1 MANNILIVNTIK
13 HLRLK
18 QIYYQLYYRL
28 FSHKLMEYNVPRQSS
43 LRMVSVIAKWYCYN
57 VPKTFTFLNLIGD
70 FKSWNDVSHGMLW
83 AYNLNY
89 MDWLLQPDM
98 TFEQG
103 SEWVE
108 RFITDLPTNRI
119 GLDPYPIAL
128 RSINWIKFIKAS
140 CLLYKELDEQ
150 ILPDGS
156 HYEQSPMYHCILL
169 DRLLDCY
176 NASINR
182 GHEKMCELLKL
193 YVVRMLGHLES
204 IVWKDDTI
212 PLLNDSAYGIAPTV
226 SELRAYA
233 KRLKLEWTPLP
244 MKECGYRKLCSTHL
258 EAVVDVGN
266 ITATYQPGHSHAD
279 TFNYELRIDCRP
291 FVVDTGISTYNK
303 TARRQYERSTSAHNT
318 VTVGNKD
325 SSEVWGGFRM
335 GKRAKVRVLSDTEN
349 EIMAE
354 HDGFKGCI
362 HQRKFTINDDVFTIN
377 DKIVGNNM
385 TECISYIHF
394 APDIEVLAISS
405 TEIRTNRANIAVS
418 GANSIEIINDFVS
431 VEYNRLEPSK
441 TIKIVFCRN
450 LTYQIFQA

>member
-1 MANNILIVNTIK
+1 
-13 HLRLK
+13 
-18 QIYYQLYYRL
+18 
-28 FSHKLMEYNVPRQSS
+28 
-43 LRMVSVIAKWYCYN
+43 
-57 VPKTFTFLNLIGD
+57 
-70 FKSWNDVSHGMLW
+70 
-83 AYNLNY
+83 
-89 MDWLLQPDM
+89 
-98 TFEQG
+98 
-103 SEWVE
+103 
-108 RFITDLPTNRI
+108 
-119 GLDPYPIAL
+119 
-128 RSINWIKFIKAS
+128 
-140 CLLYKELDEQ
+140 
-150 ILPDGS
+150 
-156 HYEQSPMYHCILL
+156 
-169 DRLLDCY
+169 
-176 NASINR
+176 
-182 GHEKMCELLKL
+182 
-193 YVVRMLGHLES
+193 MLGHLES

-244 MKECGYRKLCSTHL
+244 MKECGYRKLCSTLL